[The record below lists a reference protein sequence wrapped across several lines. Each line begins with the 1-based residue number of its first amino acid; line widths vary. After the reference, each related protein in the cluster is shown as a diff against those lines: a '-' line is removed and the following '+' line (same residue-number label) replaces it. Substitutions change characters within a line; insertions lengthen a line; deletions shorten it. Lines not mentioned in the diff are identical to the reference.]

1 MLGKDKSMSK
11 RITAWSLVAVWD
23 DGVEEVITD
32 LPTYVVTEVDDFL
45 TQYEEDQDDEL
56 TNVRE
61 DGDG

>member
-1 MLGKDKSMSK
+1 MSK

-45 TQYEEDQDDEL
+45 TQYEEYQDDEL

>member
-1 MLGKDKSMSK
+1 MSK

>member
-1 MLGKDKSMSK
+1 MSK

-23 DGVEEVITD
+23 DEVEEVITD